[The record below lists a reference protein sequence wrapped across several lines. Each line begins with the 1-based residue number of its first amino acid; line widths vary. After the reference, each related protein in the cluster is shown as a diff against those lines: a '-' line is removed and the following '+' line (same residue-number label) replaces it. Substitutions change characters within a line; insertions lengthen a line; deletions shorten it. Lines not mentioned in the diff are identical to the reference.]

1 MKKILALTLSLASI
15 IFVASA
21 AEAKVKG
28 SSVSTTTTIA
38 ANSLQTQWR
47 FRNRRNNRVA
57 RTFTQTRLVRYGR
70 QIYRETYLVRYLP
83 NGRTQARLISRVRV
97 R

>member
-1 MKKILALTLSLASI
+1 MKKLLALTLSLASI
-15 IFVASA
+15 VFVATS
-21 AEAKVKG
+21 AEAKVKE
-28 SSVSTTTTIA
+28 SSVSSTTTIA
-38 ANSLQTQWR
+38 SNSLQRQWR
-47 FRNRRNNRVA
+47 YRNRGNNRVA

-70 QIYRETYLVRYLP
+70 QVYRETYLVRYLP

>member
-1 MKKILALTLSLASI
+1 VKKILALTLSLASI
-15 IFVASA
+15 VFVASSV
-21 AEAKVKG
+21 EAKDKG
-28 SSVSTTTTIA
+28 SSVSASQTIA
-38 ANSLQTQWR
+38 ANSLQGQWR
-47 FRNRRNNRVA
+47 YRNRRNNRLA